1 MKPLTTNNMEH
12 LEQIDID
19 LQAKEH
25 DYQTAQPNVIE
36 KTTQGIN
43 AIVEAV
49 EAGVVNPL
57 DAFAS
62 FNKLEKLFKEAK
74 VKIDELARDEAEKY
88 TAKTFTFGNVEF
100 TRKDG
105 AKKLNYSEDLLYSN
119 LQTQLKAREELLKVA
134 QKSTIYD
141 DEGVEVP
148 KVSIS
153 YNKDSLVVKFT
164 K

>member
-1 MKPLTTNNMEH
+1 MEH

-25 DYQTAQPNVIE
+25 DYETAQPKNVIE

-119 LQTQLKAREELLKVA
+119 LQAKLKAREELLKVA

>member
-1 MKPLTTNNMEH
+1 MENME
-12 LEQIDID
+12 DFGVD

-25 DYQTAQPNVIE
+25 DYHNAQPNVIE

-49 EAGVVNPL
+49 ENGVVNPL

-119 LQTQLKAREELLKVA
+119 LQAQLKAREELLKVA

-153 YNKDSLVVKFT
+153 YNKDSLMVKF

>member
-1 MKPLTTNNMEH
+1 MEH

-119 LQTQLKAREELLKVA
+119 LQAKLKSREELLKVA

>member
-1 MKPLTTNNMEH
+1 MEH
-12 LEQIDID
+12 IQDFGVD

-25 DYQTAQPNVIE
+25 DYQNAQPNVIE

-49 EAGVVNPL
+49 ENGVVNPL

-74 VKIDELARDEAEKY
+74 VKIDELARDEADKY
-88 TAKTFTFGNVEF
+88 TEKTFKLGAVEF
-100 TRKDG
+100 TKKQG
-105 AKKLNYSEDLLYSN
+105 ASKLNYSEDLFYSK
-119 LQTQLKAREELLKVA
+119 LQAKLKAREELLKVA
-134 QKSTIYD
+134 QKSTVYD
-141 DEGVEVP
+141 EEGVEVP

>member
-1 MKPLTTNNMEH
+1 MEH
-12 LEQIDID
+12 LEDFGVD

-74 VKIDELARDEAEKY
+74 VKIDELARDEADKY
-88 TAKTFTFGNVEF
+88 TEKTFKLGAVEF
-100 TRKDG
+100 TKKQCAG
-105 AKKLNYSEDLLYSN
+105 KLNYSEDLLYSN
-119 LQTQLKAREELLKVA
+119 LQSKLKAREELLKVA
-134 QKSTIYD
+134 QKSTVYD

-164 K
+164 N

>member
-1 MKPLTTNNMEH
+1 MENME
-12 LEQIDID
+12 DFGVD

-25 DYQTAQPNVIE
+25 DYHNAQPNVIE

-119 LQTQLKAREELLKVA
+119 LQAQLKAREELLKVA

-153 YNKDSLVVKFT
+153 YNKDSLMVKF

>member
-1 MKPLTTNNMEH
+1 MENI
-12 LEQIDID
+12 EDFGVD

-100 TRKDG
+100 TRKQG

-153 YNKDSLVVKFT
+153 YNKDSLMVKF

>member
-1 MKPLTTNNMEH
+1 MEH

-43 AIVEAV
+43 AIVQAV
-49 EAGVVNPL
+49 ENGVVNPL

-153 YNKDSLVVKFT
+153 YNKDSLMVKF